1 MTTNNKYSKLTT
13 AIPSIAIST
22 LATAGI
28 TALSANDALAQET
41 YNRFADYCLNY
52 DSLSSAK
59 DKATVKYLL
68 TLYASDG
75 YGLSIGDTTEKTTW
89 DKVVGTDLCNSA
101 EQYYK
106 QYQYSG
112 TKVEGTVERSLRLP
126 RITVGLS
133 NHAPNGISLPHSG
146 LGPLIGFNQLKAL
159 SVTCDGQATNLE
171 AIATLTNL
179 EKLELI
185 NCDITDISPLSGLTK
200 LVVLNLERNA
210 INDLTPLASLTSL
223 ESLNLYNQVDNA
235 VEQQARADGI
245 AFNDGYFQGYLAD
258 LSPLASL
265 TNLKL
270 LQLSNNSIEDISPLN
285 SLTNLVALDISKNKI
300 TDLSSLSSSSLS
312 RLLGL
317 NVFDNYIPPEAI
329 CPFEGSYA
337 YHESRCVGL
346 DEQQVAENPD
356 AGEPVSTPQQT
367 TQPSNTVNSTPPQ
380 PNSPNQTQEK
390 PSLIDEVNN
399 GVEETIEQA
408 PDRIL
413 DSLF

>member
-1 MTTNNKYSKLTT
+1 MAINNKYSKATAIISGTAISLLTT
-13 AIPSIAIST
+13 T
-22 LATAGI
+22 GI
-28 TALSANDALAQET
+28 TVLSPNSVSAQES

-112 TKVEGTVERSLRLP
+112 TKVEGTVVVRPS
-126 RITVGLS
+126 IGLS

-159 SVTCDGQATNLE
+159 SVTCDGEATNLE

-185 NCDITDISPLSGLTK
+185 DCDISDISPLSGLTK

-210 INDLTPLASLTSL
+210 INDLTPLASLTNL

-235 VEQQARADGI
+235 VEQQARAEGVN
-245 AFNDGYFQGYLAD
+245 FNPGYFQGYLAD
-258 LSPLASL
+258 LSPLTSL
-265 TNLKL
+265 TKLKL
-270 LQLSNNSIEDISPLN
+270 LDIRNNSIEDVSPLN
-285 SLTNLVALDISKNKI
+285 SLTNLIKVNLSTNKI
-300 TDLSSLSSSSLS
+300 TDISSLSQSSLP
-312 RLLGL
+312 RLLELRVG
-317 NVFDNYIPPEAI
+317 DNYIPPEARV

-337 YHESRCVGL
+337 QHESRCINL

-356 AGEPVSTPQQT
+356 AGEAVQTTPQQT

-380 PNSPNQTQEK
+380 PNDSPNETQEK
-390 PSLIDEVNN
+390 PSLMDEVNN

-413 DSLF
+413 DGLF